1 MKKKLKFKNNFIP
14 VNIPKIFSQ
23 DKINVKKCLDAGWIS
38 SEGAFVKSFETKFAK
53 YHKRKYAVAVSS
65 GTAALEIALKSLN
78 LKKMTK

>member
-38 SEGAFVKSFETKFAK
+38 SEGAFVKSFETNFSK
-53 YHKRKYAVAVSS
+53 YHKQDYFFEK
-65 GTAALEIALKSLN
+65 
-78 LKKMTK
+78 